1 VPFTARRGFKLTVAV
16 KMGKLLKVMQKVRML
31 ACGGNEEY
39 NDLGDA
45 NMWGDVSDAVKSA
58 SSSVSSVATAVG
70 KEAKKVSDTV
80 SGSLLNIHGKLI
92 RATILKYAGENN
104 LGFICAVSS
113 TTLSASAPTVIFL
126 PKTSSNSSKTED
138 PIPHGNSLTSKMVLV
153 ARKLSSKRECPMC
166 DKKATKGSAVEK
178 WMPSTSKHAPYIQ
191 CEAVLTIQLVRCS
204 TCCCSDGLIKSSVSA
219 ALVYKAEG
227 ADGAMCGSWFA
238 TADSTVRGVI
248 TSMRVLQYAM
258 YIVPTCFIRNKFG
271 TTGARGKR
279 ELKTAGQK
287 CPANVAS

>member
-1 VPFTARRGFKLTVAV
+1 MIRNYGYTRWGDFDGVPVKKVCDRTSKRKGLCDSCLTRKDGICYPDISENKSFWGGIEYSKQSPPKHENRTTRAMEAMCTGRCWIQNSLRCCCNDGSYVPFTARRGFKLTVAV

-178 WMPSTSKHAPYIQ
+178 WMPSTIYLPPS
-191 CEAVLTIQLVRCS
+191 LT
-204 TCCCSDGLIKSSVSA
+204 VS
-219 ALVYKAEG
+219 
-227 ADGAMCGSWFA
+227 
-238 TADSTVRGVI
+238 
-248 TSMRVLQYAM
+248 
-258 YIVPTCFIRNKFG
+258 
-271 TTGARGKR
+271 
-279 ELKTAGQK
+279 
-287 CPANVAS
+287 